1 MDFLNFGII
10 DMIDI
15 FLVAYLLYKVYMLV
29 KGTVAINIF
38 FVIAI
43 IYFLWIIVRA
53 MNMQLLSTI
62 LGQFIG
68 IGVLAIIIVFQQE
81 IRRFFLLLYAEYL
94 SKFNFSVENL
104 FSRFF
109 ETPPLVNVNA
119 ILQASINMSESKT
132 GGTLVVSSGSK
143 LSSYT
148 NSGIKLN
155 ADTTSD
161 LIETIFFKNS
171 PLHDGAIIVVGD
183 KIIAAGCILPVSED
197 SSLPQNFGL
206 RHRSGLGISE
216 ATNALAIVISEETG
230 HISYFKNSK
239 INYNVTSNQLFQI
252 LQKDYIEK
260 YKKSDKNSEN
270 PLSTI
275 DLNPFKN

>member
-10 DMIDI
+10 DLFDI
-15 FLVAYLLYKVYMLV
+15 IIVAYLFYKIYMLI

-43 IYFLWIIVRA
+43 IYLIWLIVRA
-53 MNMQLLSTI
+53 INMQLLSTI

-81 IRRFFLLLYAEYL
+81 IRRFFLLVYAEYL
-94 SKFNFSVENL
+94 AKFNFSVENL
-104 FSRFF
+104 FSRFI

-119 ILQASINMSESKT
+119 IIQSCINLSESKT
-132 GGTLVVSSGSK
+132 GGTIVVSSGSK

-148 NSGIKLN
+148 NSGVKLN
-155 ADTTSD
+155 ANTTSD

-171 PLHDGAIIVVGD
+171 PLLDGAIIIVGD
-183 KIIAAGCILPVSED
+183 KIVAASCILPVSEV

-239 INYNVTSNQLFQI
+239 FYQNVTTKLLYQI

-260 YKKSDKNSEN
+260 YKKINKKYEN
-270 PLSTI
+270 PLSTV
-275 DLNPFKN
+275 DFNPFKN